1 MRSAFMEYI
10 PCHVWIF
17 NMFLA
22 SWTWNCWQSSRM
34 LTLVC
39 GVHIPCLHNLATTNH
54 PCRPQRLNLWPL
66 KQEIFF
72 GFSKNKS
79 HWVKVNQ
86 KIQNYCKS
94 YTLCSTARAQGLFF
108 VAFSCQRECLDP
120 SETVAPY
127 RSKPPPFTDPNSRK
141 KSDDR
146 KTGQGSQKRVCPT
159 SDVLPA
165 PRPGEILMQVFWLN
179 LNWICHCRAGPHSKL
194 KFDIMQI
201 FSSAWINY
209 NKWT

>member
-1 MRSAFMEYI
+1 MELLAEFKNVDISMRSAFMEYI

-66 KQEIFF
+66 EQEIFVF
-72 GFSKNKS
+72 WIFENKS
-79 HWVKVNQ
+79 RWVKVNQ

-146 KTGQGSQKRVCPT
+146 KTGQGSQKKSLPYIWCTT
-159 SDVLPA
+159 STTTWGNSNASVLTQLELDLSLQ
-165 PRPGEILMQVFWLN
+165 G
-179 LNWICHCRAGPHSKL
+179 
-194 KFDIMQI
+194 
-201 FSSAWINY
+201 
-209 NKWT
+209 WTSQ